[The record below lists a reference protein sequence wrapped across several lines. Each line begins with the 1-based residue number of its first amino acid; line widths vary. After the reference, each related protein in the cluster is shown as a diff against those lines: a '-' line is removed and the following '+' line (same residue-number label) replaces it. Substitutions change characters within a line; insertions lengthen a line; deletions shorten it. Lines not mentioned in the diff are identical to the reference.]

1 MGDTILGLKVA
12 SGRDVV
18 KSGRFVLRMPPSLHA
33 ALESAARAAGV
44 SLNEYCVR
52 RLAAAG
58 GGPGD
63 GDAVALVSRAATIA
77 GDGLTGVLLHGSW
90 ARGEATPTSD
100 VDALVVVEPRVALR
114 RALYRAWDEHPVRWR
129 GRRVDPHFVH
139 PPRAELSGL
148 WAEAVIDG
156 RVLFDR
162 DGRLAAD
169 LARVRRAIAEGRLAR
184 RIVHGQPYWT
194 EVA

>member
-1 MGDTILGLKVA
+1 M
-12 SGRDVV
+12 
-18 KSGRFVLRMPPSLHA
+18 KSGRFVLRMPPGLHA

-58 GGPGD
+58 SGPGD
-63 GDAVALVSRAATIA
+63 GDAAALVSHAAAVA
-77 GDGLTGVLLHGSW
+77 GDALTGVLLHGSW

-139 PPRAELSGL
+139 PPGAGISGL
-148 WAEAVIDG
+148 WAEAAVDG
-156 RVLFDR
+156 QVLFDR
-162 DGRLAAD
+162 DGRLPAL
-169 LARVRRAIAEGRLAR
+169 LARVRRAIAEGRLVR
-184 RIVHGQPYWT
+184 RTVHGQPYWT

>member
-1 MGDTILGLKVA
+1 MKVA
-12 SGRDVV
+12 SRRDAG
-18 KSGRFVLRMPPSLHA
+18 KSGRFVLRMPPGLHA
-33 ALESAARAAGV
+33 ALERAARAAGV

-58 GGPGD
+58 SGEGD
-63 GDAVALVSRAATIA
+63 GDAAALVAHAAATA
-77 GDGLTGVLLHGSW
+77 GDGLIGVLLHGSW

-100 VDALVVVEPRVALR
+100 VDALLVVEPRTALR

-139 PPRAELSGL
+139 PPRPELSGL
-148 WAEAVIDG
+148 WAEAAVDG

-169 LARVRRAIAEGRLAR
+169 LARVRRVIAAGRLLR
-184 RIVHGQPYWT
+184 RTVHGQPYWT

>member
-1 MGDTILGLKVA
+1 MPTLKVTSA
-12 SGRDVV
+12 REGV
-18 KSGRFVLRMPPSLHA
+18 KSGRFVLRMAPGLHA
-33 ALESAARAAGV
+33 ALERAACAAGV

-52 RLAAAG
+52 RLAVAG
-58 GGPGD
+58 AGPDD
-63 GDAVALVSRAATIA
+63 GDAAALVSRAAAIV

-90 ARGEATPTSD
+90 ARGEATPASD
-100 VDALVVVEPRVALR
+100 VDALVVVEPRTALR
-114 RALYRAWDEHPVRWR
+114 RALYRAWDEHRVRWR

-139 PPRAELSGL
+139 PPGPELSGL
-148 WAEAVIDG
+148 WAEAAIDG

-169 LARVRRAIAEGRLAR
+169 LARVRHAIAAGRLVR
-184 RIVHGQPYWT
+184 RTAHGQPYWT

>member
-1 MGDTILGLKVA
+1 
-12 SGRDVV
+12 
-18 KSGRFVLRMPPSLHA
+18 MPPGLHA
-33 ALESAARAAGV
+33 ALEGAARAAGV

-58 GGPGD
+58 GGQGD
-63 GDAVALVSRAATIA
+63 GDAAALVSRAAAVA

-100 VDALVVVEPRVALR
+100 VDALLVVEPRVELC

-139 PPRAELSGL
+139 PPGAALSGL
-148 WAEAVIDG
+148 WAEAAIDG
-156 RVLFDR
+156 QVLFDR
-162 DGRLAAD
+162 DGGLAAD
-169 LARVRRAIAEGRLAR
+169 LARVRRAIADGRLAR
-184 RIVHGQPYWT
+184 RIVHGRPYWA

>member
-1 MGDTILGLKVA
+1 
-12 SGRDVV
+12 
-18 KSGRFVLRMPPSLHA
+18 MPPGLHA
-33 ALESAARAAGV
+33 ALEGAARAAGV

-58 GGPGD
+58 GGQGD
-63 GDAVALVSRAATIA
+63 GDAAALVSRAAAVA

-100 VDALVVVEPRVALR
+100 VDALVVVEPCVELR
-114 RALYRAWDEHPVRWR
+114 RALYRVWDEHPVRWR

-139 PPRAELSGL
+139 PPGAALSGL
-148 WAEAVIDG
+148 WAEAAIDG
-156 RVLFDR
+156 QVLFDR
-162 DGRLAAD
+162 DGALAAD

-184 RIVHGQPYWT
+184 RIVHGRPYWA